1 MMQQDRERSLQNQR
15 IPMETY
21 LGYLGQ
27 TAEEFREQLRPTAE
41 DRLTRYLVMRKLAEE
56 ENIEVSPEE
65 VEEEIDSLVS
75 SAGDSEEAMRRALS
89 SESAK
94 ENVQSSLTDRKVLQ
108 RLVQIFQGE
117 EAISQGGPESEQ
129 PGASEPDREPPEP
142 SAPDRDVPV
151 ADVESLDST
160 DPEEST

>member
-1 MMQQDRERSLQNQR
+1 MTDVDEGEPSL
-15 IPMETY
+15 PAVTLMTCHSAKGLEFDDVF
-21 LGYLGQ
+21 LVGL
-27 TAEEFREQLRPTAE
+27 EEGLLPHASTL
-41 DRLTRYLVMRKLAEE
+41 D
-56 ENIEVSPEE
+56 SPEE

-117 EAISQGGPESEQ
+117 EEGSDSGSGEEPESGQ
-129 PGASEPDREPPEP
+129 PTASEPDREPPDQV
-142 SAPDRDVPV
+142 APDQDAPV